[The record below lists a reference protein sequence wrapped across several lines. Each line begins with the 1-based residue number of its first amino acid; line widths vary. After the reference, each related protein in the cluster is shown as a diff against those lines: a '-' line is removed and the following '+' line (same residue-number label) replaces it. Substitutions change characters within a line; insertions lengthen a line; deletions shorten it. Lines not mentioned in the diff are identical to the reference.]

1 MSESATNRKKTLAHQ
16 PVTKPPE
23 AVPLTPQHTPDTG
36 AEVTPQQGL
45 IHLQRTIGNRATQT
59 LLQGST
65 LQRQLAVAKIQRDA
79 HDKGC
84 NCANCSRVSLKR
96 DLIQRVDEHEE
107 DIQAKRDLIQRVD
120 EHEEDIQ
127 AMRVIQRA
135 GDKKTSKQK
144 VEEATLAT
152 VEDIKALLAADHKK
166 IMLNNSAMK
175 LLASKVTVKDFMAA
189 VKDIEGIT
197 LKKELKA
204 AFKYWSNVSLPDV
217 QPNIEAAS
225 QDERTL
231 AWKSSLLMK
240 SARKNMGTD
249 PYLNML
255 PLLGMFKKGKTAE
268 DKKSHT
274 RADKADQH
282 IRKYLEPYVGE
293 AVKAGKKVEGQVAVV
308 DGKDWKDAYDRE
320 FGNDGLEDSTNAFV
334 DKQGLI
340 WVHKTRGNAGTII
353 HEGVHKYS
361 TGDFLSEV
369 GFEFNEGITEY
380 FTRKITKEL
389 KYDRGNYQ
397 NNFEFSEKFAAYVGE
412 AKLASG
418 YFDGAWVAVKDEFE
432 SKSGETWGD
441 LKDKVKDSDWGAAE
455 GLLK

>member
-1 MSESATNRKKTLAHQ
+1 MSDSKDTRRKTLVHE
-16 PVTKPPE
+16 PVTKTPE
-23 AVPLTPQHTPDTG
+23 AAPLTPQHTPD
-36 AEVTPQQGL
+36 AEITAPQNGL
-45 IHLQRTIGNRATQT
+45 FHLQRTIGNRATQAM
-59 LLQGST
+59 LQGST
-65 LQRQLAVAKIQRDA
+65 VQRRIEAAKIQRDA
-79 HDKGC
+79 HAKGC
-84 NCANCSRVSLKR
+84 SCASCSRLSLKR
-96 DLIQRVDEHEE
+96 NLIQRVDEHEE

-127 AMRVIQRA
+127 AMRLIQRA
-135 GDKKTSKQK
+135 GEKKTSKQK

-152 VEDIKALLAADHKK
+152 VDDIKALLATDHKK

-175 LLASKVTVKDFMAA
+175 LLASKVSVKDFMAA

-204 AFKYWSNVSLPDV
+204 AFKYWSNVTLSDI

-231 AWKSSLLMK
+231 AWKSSLLLK
-240 SARKNMGTD
+240 AAKKNMGTD
-249 PYLNML
+249 PYLDML
-255 PLLGMFKKGKTAE
+255 PLLGMFKKGVTAE

-282 IRKYLEPYVGE
+282 IRKYLSAYVGD

-334 DKQGLI
+334 DKKGLI
-340 WVHKTRGNAGTII
+340 WVHKRRGNAGTII
-353 HEGVHKYS
+353 HEGVHKYA
-361 TGDFLSEV
+361 TDDFLSEV
-369 GFEFNEGITEY
+369 GFNFNEGITEY

-397 NNFEFSEKFAAYVGE
+397 NNFEFSEKFATYVGE
-412 AKLASG
+412 AKLAKG
-418 YFDGAWVAVKDEFE
+418 YFDGSWVPVKDEFE
-432 SKSGETWGD
+432 SKSKKSWAD
-441 LKDKVKDSDWGAAE
+441 LKAKVKSEDWGAAE
-455 GLLK
+455 GMLK